1 MASRRHR
8 VIRTESDASDAKRN
22 FVARTAQGFENAIFR
37 LSLTP

>member
-22 FVARTAQGFENAIFR
+22 FGGRTAQAFKNAAFC